1 MLCFKERCALDD
13 TPPSAA
19 GAPPAAAPATMAVQ
33 PLLAPWSNASAP
45 AADAAAGSPAA
56 EAAQVEADD
65 AEAADIDARS
75 IDVSSTIMGAS
86 DAAAT
91 AASPAP
97 HPLAWSV
104 PYTLFASS
112 LMMGFASGMTIKF
125 FPLYFRC
132 SCGMSPAAVQG
143 VYAAVPLLLA
153 AFSKVGTCAAK
164 RIGRAQVLVVFK
176 VVGIA
181 LLVAMA
187 LLEDWLQE
195 GVASITAADVSGDCS
210 PPTSHGG
217 VGNATLGGTRGS
229 TLTDL
234 LPSLG
239 GAPSRHFGA
248 STVAEELDIA
258 GDSGSGAPT
267 LLERPPFWKVS
278 LIVLIYLLRTALM
291 NCTYPLNSSILMD
304 FTPKHTRARWQ
315 SLGSI
320 VRFGWCGSAA
330 LGGVLADRYGYSS
343 TFLVTAG
350 VQMVGTVLQL
360 LLWPIVP
367 RVEGGSKAAASDS
380 PGAIAPPTTICTS
393 SGNGREP
400 LLDEPRVRGSIQ
412 DGQPVRVE
420 PVGKPRRR
428 G

>member
-1 MLCFKERCALDD
+1 MNRRSTELSGAEPFHTLMPSNKNFAVWPFTSVNHNVVTNIGMKFSFGLADGIWSGTVLANYLFHIGGNEYAGYAEAAMGLASLVVALPAGWAADRGSKAHVIAVGGLLVPLAVALTSFAVIWSYNQPTEKQKSFWLFVGGLCLWGAVQSIANGPAQALYADSIAQGERSRYFMYSFSLYMAASVLGPIISIFLFVAHNDTWEPSTLRTVFLVGQGLELLGGTPAPIRAQAPSPSPGAALPTATPGLMLSPTLPRTSRTGAAMLCFKERCALDD

-153 AFSKVGTCAAK
+153 AFSKV
-164 RIGRAQVLVVFK
+164 
-176 VVGIA
+176 
-181 LLVAMA
+181 
-187 LLEDWLQE
+187 
-195 GVASITAADVSGDCS
+195 
-210 PPTSHGG
+210 
-217 VGNATLGGTRGS
+217 RG
-229 TLTDL
+229 
-234 LPSLG
+234 
-239 GAPSRHFGA
+239 
-248 STVAEELDIA
+248 
-258 GDSGSGAPT
+258 
-267 LLERPPFWKVS
+267 
-278 LIVLIYLLRTALM
+278 
-291 NCTYPLNSSILMD
+291 
-304 FTPKHTRARWQ
+304 
-315 SLGSI
+315 
-320 VRFGWCGSAA
+320 
-330 LGGVLADRYGYSS
+330 
-343 TFLVTAG
+343 
-350 VQMVGTVLQL
+350 
-360 LLWPIVP
+360 
-367 RVEGGSKAAASDS
+367 
-380 PGAIAPPTTICTS
+380 
-393 SGNGREP
+393 
-400 LLDEPRVRGSIQ
+400 
-412 DGQPVRVE
+412 
-420 PVGKPRRR
+420 
-428 G
+428 

>member
-153 AFSKVGTCAAK
+153 AFSKV
-164 RIGRAQVLVVFK
+164 
-176 VVGIA
+176 
-181 LLVAMA
+181 
-187 LLEDWLQE
+187 
-195 GVASITAADVSGDCS
+195 
-210 PPTSHGG
+210 
-217 VGNATLGGTRGS
+217 RG
-229 TLTDL
+229 
-234 LPSLG
+234 
-239 GAPSRHFGA
+239 
-248 STVAEELDIA
+248 
-258 GDSGSGAPT
+258 
-267 LLERPPFWKVS
+267 
-278 LIVLIYLLRTALM
+278 
-291 NCTYPLNSSILMD
+291 
-304 FTPKHTRARWQ
+304 
-315 SLGSI
+315 
-320 VRFGWCGSAA
+320 
-330 LGGVLADRYGYSS
+330 
-343 TFLVTAG
+343 
-350 VQMVGTVLQL
+350 
-360 LLWPIVP
+360 
-367 RVEGGSKAAASDS
+367 
-380 PGAIAPPTTICTS
+380 
-393 SGNGREP
+393 
-400 LLDEPRVRGSIQ
+400 
-412 DGQPVRVE
+412 
-420 PVGKPRRR
+420 
-428 G
+428 